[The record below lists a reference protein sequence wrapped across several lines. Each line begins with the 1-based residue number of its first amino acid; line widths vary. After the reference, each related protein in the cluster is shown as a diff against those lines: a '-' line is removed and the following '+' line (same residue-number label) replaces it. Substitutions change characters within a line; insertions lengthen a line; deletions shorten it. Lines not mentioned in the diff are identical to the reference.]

1 MRKLLLTVSFLI
13 LTVNLF
19 AEIYDSKPFVI
30 GETITLKS
38 DILNE
43 DRQILISKPA
53 GYDQSSAKYPVMYL
67 LDGNA
72 HFHHTTGIIQ
82 FLTSVGNMP
91 QMIVVAIPN
100 TRRTRDLTP
109 ATRDTSSRL
118 QNAGGADNFLKFIRR
133 ELKPHVESNYRTQP
147 YKLLVGHSFGG
158 LFAINTLLTHPDFF
172 DAYVAISPSLWWDSQ
187 RLIDDAKPFLQDNSN
202 LKKFLFITLGN
213 EGGNMLPAAQAF
225 VQVLERNAPSGLD
238 WQYDHMEN
246 ETHGSIPH
254 RTTYNA
260 LEKLYTDWKLP
271 LEITRTGNLAD
282 FDAHF
287 EALSKKFGYEIITPE
302 LTVNGLGYRYLGT
315 KEMAEAIAVFKR
327 NVAVYPKSVNVYD
340 SLGDGYDGNGQF
352 ELAAKNYEI
361 AYKKA
366 LEISHP
372 NLQVYKNNFERLQK
386 KLASN

>member
-1 MRKLLLTVSFLI
+1 MRKLVVFIIFFILPTGLLAGTH
-13 LTVNLF
+13 
-19 AEIYDSKPFVI
+19 DSKPFVI

-82 FLTSVGNMP
+82 FLFSVGNMP

-100 TRRTRDLTP
+100 TQRTRDLTP
-109 ATRDTSSRL
+109 ATSDTSSRL
-118 QNAGGADNFLKFIRR
+118 RNAGGADDFLKFITR
-133 ELKPHVESNYRTQP
+133 ELMPYVESNYRTQP

-172 DAYVAISPSLWWDSQ
+172 DAYVAISPSLWWDTQ
-187 RLIDDAKPFLQDNSN
+187 RLIDDAKSFLQSNSG
-202 LKKFLFITLGN
+202 LKKFLFVTLGN
-213 EGGNMLPAAQAF
+213 EGGDMLPAAQAF
-225 VQVLERNAPSGLD
+225 VQVLKKHAPVGLE
-238 WQYDHMEN
+238 WQYDHMED

-260 LEKLYTDWKLP
+260 LEKLYMDWRLP
-271 LEITRTGNLAD
+271 IEIVRTASLD
-282 FDAHF
+282 DLDAHF
-287 EALSKKFGYEIITPE
+287 EKLSKKFGYQIITPE
-302 LTVNGLGYRYLGT
+302 GSVNRLGYRLLGA
-315 KEMAEAIAVFKR
+315 KKMEEAITVFKR
-327 NVAVYPKSVNVYD
+327 NVKVYPESVNAYD
-340 SLGDGYDGNGQF
+340 SLGDGYDANRQF
-352 ELAAKNYEI
+352 ILAAKNYEI
-361 AYKKA
+361 SYKKA
-366 LEISHP
+366 LETSHP

-386 KLASN
+386 KLASD

>member
-1 MRKLLLTVSFLI
+1 MRKLIVFIIFFILPASLL
-13 LTVNLF
+13 
-19 AEIYDSKPFVI
+19 AETNDSKPFVI

-43 DRQILISKPA
+43 DRQIMISKPA

-82 FLTSVGNMP
+82 FLSSVGNMP

-100 TRRTRDLTP
+100 TQRTRDLTP
-109 ATRDTSSRL
+109 ATSDTSSRL
-118 QNAGGADNFLKFIRR
+118 QNTGGADNFLKFIRR
-133 ELKPHVESNYRTQP
+133 ELMPHVESNYRTQP

-158 LFAINTLLTHPDFF
+158 LFAVNTLLTGPESF
-172 DAYVAISPSLWWDSQ
+172 DAYVAISPSLWWDTQ
-187 RLIDDAKPFLQDNSN
+187 RLIDDAKPFLQDNPN

-213 EGGNMLPAAQAF
+213 EGGNMLPAAQAMS
-225 VQVLERNAPSGLD
+225 QVLKKHAPPGLN
-238 WQYDHMEN
+238 WQFDHMKN

-260 LEKLYTDWKLP
+260 LEKLYMDWRLP
-271 LEITRTGNLAD
+271 LEIARTGILAD
-282 FDAHF
+282 FDTHF

-302 LTVNGLGYRYLGT
+302 ATVNRLGYRYLGT
-315 KEMAEAIAVFKR
+315 KEMEEAIAVFKR
-327 NVAVYPKSVNVYD
+327 NVNVYPESSNVYD
-340 SLGDGYDGNGQF
+340 SLGDAYDAAEEF
-352 ELAAKNYEI
+352 ELALKNYEI
-361 AYKKA
+361 AYNKA
-366 LEISHP
+366 RHSSHL
-372 NLQVYKNNFERLQK
+372 NMQVYKNNYERLQK

>member
-19 AEIYDSKPFVI
+19 AETYDSKPFVI

-53 GYDQSSAKYPVMYL
+53 GYDQSSMKYPVMYL

-82 FLTSVGNMP
+82 FLWSIGNMP

-100 TRRTRDLTP
+100 TQRTRDLTP
-109 ATRDTSSRL
+109 ATSDTSSRL
-118 QNAGGADNFLKFIRR
+118 QNAGGADDFLKFIRR
-133 ELKPHVESNYRTQP
+133 ELMPHVESNYRTQP

-158 LFAINTLLTHPDFF
+158 LFAVNTLLTHPESF
-172 DAYVAISPSLWWDSQ
+172 DAYVAISPSLWWDTQ

-213 EGGNMLPAAQAF
+213 EGGNMLPASQAF
-225 VQVLERNAPSGLD
+225 SQVLKNHAPPGLN
-238 WQYDHMEN
+238 WQFDHMEN

-271 LEITRTGNLAD
+271 LEIARTGNLAD

-302 LTVNGLGYRYLGT
+302 FTVNGLGYRLLGE
-315 KEMAEAIAVFKR
+315 KE
-327 NVAVYPKSVNVYD
+327 
-340 SLGDGYDGNGQF
+340 NGRSDCGF
-352 ELAAKNYEI
+352 
-361 AYKKA
+361 
-366 LEISHP
+366 
-372 NLQVYKNNFERLQK
+372 
-386 KLASN
+386 

>member
-1 MRKLLLTVSFLI
+1 MRKLIVFIIFFILPASLL
-13 LTVNLF
+13 
-19 AEIYDSKPFVI
+19 AETNDSKPFVI

-43 DRQILISKPA
+43 DRQIMISKPA

-82 FLTSVGNMP
+82 FLSSVGNIP

-100 TRRTRDLTP
+100 TQRTRDLTP
-109 ATRDTSSRL
+109 ATSDTSSRL
-118 QNAGGADNFLKFIRR
+118 LNAGGADNFLKFIRR
-133 ELKPHVESNYRTQP
+133 ELMPHVESNYRTQP

-158 LFAINTLLTHPDFF
+158 LFAVNTLLTRPESF
-172 DAYVAISPSLWWDSQ
+172 DAYVAISPSLWWDTQ

-202 LKKFLFITLGN
+202 LKKFLFVTLGN

-225 VQVLERNAPSGLD
+225 VQVLKRHAPVGLE

-246 ETHGSIPH
+246 ETHGSTPH

-302 LTVNGLGYRYLGT
+302 FTVNGLGYRLLGE
-315 KEMAEAIAVFKR
+315 KKMEDAIAVFKR

-372 NLQVYKNNFERLQK
+372 NLRVYKNNFERLQK

>member
-1 MRKLLLTVSFLI
+1 MRKLIVFFIFFILPASLLAGT
-13 LTVNLF
+13 N
-19 AEIYDSKPFVI
+19 DSKPFVI

-82 FLTSVGNMP
+82 FLTSIGNMP

-100 TRRTRDLTP
+100 TQRTRDLTP
-109 ATRDTSSRL
+109 ATSDTTSQFR
-118 QNAGGADNFLKFIRR
+118 NAGGADDFLKFITR
-133 ELKPHVESNYRTQP
+133 ELMSHVERNYRTQP

-172 DAYVAISPSLWWDSQ
+172 DAYVAISPSLWWDTQ
-187 RLIDDAKPFLQDNSN
+187 RLIDDAKPFLQSNSG
-202 LKKFLFITLGN
+202 LKKFLFVTLGN
-213 EGGNMLPAAQAF
+213 EGGQMLPAAQAF
-225 VQVLERNAPSGLD
+225 VQVLKKNAPVGLD

-260 LEKLYTDWKLP
+260 LEKLYMDWRLP
-271 LEITRTGNLAD
+271 IEIARTGSLNNL
-282 FDAHF
+282 DAHF
-287 EALSKKFGYEIITPE
+287 EKLAKKFGYEIITPE
-302 LTVNGLGYRYLGT
+302 GAVNRLGYRFLGE
-315 KEMAEAIAVFKR
+315 KKMEEAIAVLRR
-327 NVAVYPKSVNVYD
+327 NVKIYPESVNVYD
-340 SLGDGYDGNGQF
+340 SLGDGYDANGQLK
-352 ELAAKNYEI
+352 LAAKNYEI

-366 LEISHP
+366 VETSHP
-372 NLQVYKNNFERLQK
+372 NLQIYKNNFVRLQK

>member
-1 MRKLLLTVSFLI
+1 MRKLVLFITVVFLSTSLLAGT
-13 LTVNLF
+13 N
-19 AEIYDSKPFVI
+19 DSKPFVI

-43 DRQILISKPA
+43 DRQILISTPA

-100 TRRTRDLTP
+100 TQRTRDLTP
-109 ATRDTSSRL
+109 ATSDTSSRFR
-118 QNAGGADNFLKFIRR
+118 NAGGADDFLKFITR
-133 ELKPHVESNYRTQP
+133 ELMPHVESNYRTQP

-158 LFAINTLLTHPDFF
+158 LFAINTLLNRPDFF
-172 DAYVAISPSLWWDSQ
+172 DAYVAISPSLWWDTQ
-187 RLIDDAKPFLQDNSN
+187 RLIDDAKPFLQSNSG
-202 LKKFLFITLGN
+202 LKKFLFVTLGN

-225 VQVLERNAPSGLD
+225 VQVLKRHAPVGLE

-260 LEKLYTDWKLP
+260 LEKLYTNWRLP
-271 LEITRTGNLAD
+271 VEIARTANLND

-287 EALSKKFGYEIITPE
+287 EKLSKEFGYEIITPE
-302 LTVNGLGYRYLGT
+302 GPVNLLGYRLLGE
-315 KEMAEAIAVFKR
+315 KKMEEAIAVFKR
-327 NVAVYPKSVNVYD
+327 NVEVYPESVNVYD
-340 SLGDGYDGNGQF
+340 SLGDAYDAAEEFG
-352 ELAAKNYEI
+352 LALKNYEI
-361 AYKKA
+361 AYSKA
-366 LEISHP
+366 RHLSHP
-372 NLQVYKNNFERLQK
+372 NLPVYKNNFERLQK

>member
-19 AEIYDSKPFVI
+19 AETNDSKPFVI

-53 GYDQSSAKYPVMYL
+53 GYDQSSMKYPVMYL

-82 FLTSVGNMP
+82 FLWSIGNMP

-100 TRRTRDLTP
+100 TQRTRDLTP
-109 ATRDTSSRL
+109 ATSDTSSRL

-133 ELKPHVESNYRTQP
+133 ELMPHVESNYRTQP

-158 LFAINTLLTHPDFF
+158 LFAVNTLLTHPESF
-172 DAYVAISPSLWWDSQ
+172 DAYVAISPSLWWDTQ

-213 EGGNMLPAAQAF
+213 EGGNMLPASQAF
-225 VQVLERNAPSGLD
+225 SQVLKNHAPPGLN
-238 WQYDHMEN
+238 WQFDHMEN

-302 LTVNGLGYRYLGT
+302 LTVNGLGYRLLGE
-315 KEMAEAIAVFKR
+315 KKMAEAIAVFKR
-327 NVAVYPKSVNVYD
+327 NVAVYPESVNVYD

>member
-19 AEIYDSKPFVI
+19 AETNDSKPFVI

-43 DRQILISKPA
+43 DRQIMISKPA

-67 LDGNA
+67 LDGNT

-82 FLTSVGNMP
+82 FLSSVGNMP

-100 TRRTRDLTP
+100 TQRTRDLTP
-109 ATRDTSSRL
+109 ATSDTSSRL

-133 ELKPHVESNYRTQP
+133 ELMPHVESNYRTQP

-158 LFAINTLLTHPDFF
+158 LFAINTLLTHPESF
-172 DAYVAISPSLWWDSQ
+172 DAYVAISPSLWWDTQ
-187 RLIDDAKPFLQDNSN
+187 RLVDDAKPFFQSNSGLN
-202 LKKFLFITLGN
+202 KFLFVTLGN

-260 LEKLYTDWKLP
+260 LEKLYMDWRLP
-271 LEITRTGNLAD
+271 LEIARTAILAD
-282 FDAHF
+282 FDTHF
-287 EALSKKFGYEIITPE
+287 EGLSRKFGYEIITPE
-302 LTVNGLGYRYLGT
+302 LTVNRLGYRYLGT
-315 KEMAEAIAVFKR
+315 KEMEEAIAVFKR
-327 NVAVYPKSVNVYD
+327 NVAVYPESTNVYD
-340 SLGDGYDGNGQF
+340 SLGDAYDAAENF
-352 ELAAKNYEI
+352 ELALKNYEI
-361 AYKKA
+361 AYKNA
-366 LEISHP
+366 LKTSHP

-386 KLASN
+386 KFASN